1 VTKLALSDK
10 TLAQKKSAC
19 KGGKIAKERLTVM
32 FCCNASGE
40 KLKPMV
46 IGKAKNR
53 RCFKNIDVTN
63 LPVIWRLMMTE
74 TSFLDWIQSLNKIM
88 TSNKRNIIL
97 FLDNATS
104 HSHDL

>member
-1 VTKLALSDK
+1 
-10 TLAQKKSAC
+10 
-19 KGGKIAKERLTVM
+19 
-32 FCCNASGE
+32 
-40 KLKPMV
+40 
-46 IGKAKNR
+46 
-53 RCFKNIDVTN
+53 
-63 LPVIWRLMMTE
+63 LMMTE